1 MKIASITQTK
11 NQLSALLDE
20 VRKGETILIFD
31 RDTPIARLEPVF
43 PHEDPDQERELNK
56 MEKQGILLRGSGL
69 PGKLPKPIR
78 PRKGGDILAAL
89 LAERDEGR

>member
-1 MKIASITQTK
+1 MRVASITQTK

-43 PHEDPDQERELNK
+43 PHEDPDLGRELNRL
-56 MEKQGILLRGSGL
+56 EKLGIILRGSGF
-69 PGKLPKPIR
+69 PAKLPKPIR
-78 PRKGGDILAAL
+78 PRKGGDIVSVL
-89 LAERDEGR
+89 LAEREDGR